1 MKNQYV
7 GDIGDYGKY
16 GLLRFLARQ
25 GIKIGVNWYLTEND
39 GSLDGKFI
47 EYLDHFEERIY
58 DPALFDALRDLAFRS
73 DKTVK
78 MIQDADLISGAEYYE
93 EVLKSSKVEA
103 KTRELS
109 RRLWFNN
116 STLVLQESE
125 LIFAD
130 PDNGISYKKSART
143 KDSEK
148 FILPDEICRY
158 YNSGKNVVFYC
169 HKGRRKQ
176 EAWEETKVEIRRY
189 IRDAQIL
196 AVTYHRGTQRS
207 YIFVLHPDCYTKY
220 RYMLTDFLKSSW
232 SKVFSWESIGGN
244 VSFTAVGQKNTP
256 GITLEPLA
264 DRFSVCKVVDYSGID
279 LTQPF
284 CFTGATDEEYSLV
297 CPEGLVPPNTTER
310 EDGWRGFRIVGKLDF
325 SLIGILAR
333 ISGILAEKGIGIFA
347 ISTFN
352 TDYILTKEENF
363 EKALD
368 TLKRLGYE
376 ISELWRMNS
385 V

>member
-16 GLLRFLARQ
+16 GMLRFLARQ

-47 EYLDHFEERIY
+47 EYLNHFEERIY
-58 DPALFDALRDLAFRS
+58 DPSLFDALRDIAFRS

-130 PDNGISYKKSART
+130 PDNGIRYKKSAGT

-169 HKGRRKQ
+169 HKSRRKQ

-207 YIFVLHPDCYTKY
+207 YIFVLHLDCYTKY

-232 SKVFSWESIGGN
+232 RKVFSWESIGGN
-244 VSFTAVGQKNTP
+244 VSSTAVGQKNTP

-284 CFTGATDEEYSLV
+284 CFTGATDEEYSLA
-297 CPEGLVPPNTTER
+297 CPEGLAPPNTTER
-310 EDGWRGFRIVGKLDF
+310 EDGWRGFRIVEKLDF

-333 ISGILAEKGIGIFA
+333 IYGILAEKGIGIFA

-352 TDYILTKEENF
+352 TDYILTKEDNF

-368 TLKRLGYE
+368 TLKRLRYE
-376 ISELWRMNS
+376 ML
-385 V
+385 